1 MMILTM
7 FPKELVEAVS
17 HLNSLDLKASYRN
30 RDGRVNSID
39 DEKTLIKVLIE
50 KYNEEIEEAD
60 QRDWYD
66 VRMFGFPNQLKSS
79 DYTKKASDNF
89 SAKLALLYA
98 LTDMDEKEIKK
109 VRTWNQFEVALRD
122 RRNDN
127 NNRDYYI
134 ISMDKVS
141 GECHLSS
148 LKTLSKLTPNGNN
161 LPFQIKW
168 ADNINPVQ
176 RTGCEAYEFLIGCYK
191 ESVKKKL
198 AQHVL
203 IDEL

>member
-1 MMILTM
+1 M
-7 FPKELVEAVS
+7 FPSILVEAVNY
-17 HLNSLDLKASYRN
+17 LNTLDLKASSRN

-39 DEKTLIKVLIE
+39 DEKKLIEVLIE
-50 KYNEEIEEAD
+50 KYSEEIEEAK

-79 DYTKKASDNF
+79 DYGKRASDNF

-98 LTDMDEKEIKK
+98 LTDMSEKEISK
-109 VRTWNQFEVALRD
+109 VRTWNQFESALRD
-122 RRNDN
+122 RRDDN
-127 NNRDYYI
+127 NGRDYYI
-134 ISMDKVS
+134 ISMDKKT
-141 GECHLSS
+141 GECHLAS
-148 LKTLSKLTPNGNN
+148 LKTLNKITPNGNN

-168 ADNINPVQ
+168 ADNIQPVQ
-176 RTGCEAYEFLIGCYK
+176 RTGCEAYDFLIGYGYK

-198 AQHVL
+198 AQHIL